1 MGDDKRVLIL
11 DKYDHRLLV
20 KTLCD
25 KRNELI
31 ENGESTELIDEVLV
45 KTVDAPTKR
54 FFRKKEKNRDEAR

>member
-1 MGDDKRVLIL
+1 MSDEKRVLIL

-31 ENGESTELIDEVLV
+31 QNGEPTDFFVIIVLEVYL
-45 KTVDAPTKR
+45 
-54 FFRKKEKNRDEAR
+54 FYCLYMGY